1 MMNIATCMAIAL
13 LSTSLNSG
21 YAEENNAAGKNLSA
35 AEATPENNADVP
47 FRKDTDTYY
56 LDSENGDDSNDG
68 KSRRSAWKSLY
79 KIGKLKL
86 HPGDKV
92 LLKRG
97 CEFNEMFLIN
107 ESSGSEKQRIV
118 ISTYGKGEKPKIVA
132 PDNSKQGVQI
142 RNCEYITIEDLDI
155 KNHGSNPDLRERM
168 GLNIHLDDYGEA
180 YGIEIKG
187 IDVHDVNGVLWK
199 REGAGSAIGF
209 TIKNVNGLNR
219 FNGVLIEGCTIRRC
233 VRNGITFGGNFKRD
247 KWYPHMNVVIRENL
261 LEEVPGDGILVGQCD
276 GALVEYNVM
285 RDCPDAWGGRH
296 NAAAGMWPWSSDN
309 TIIQFNE
316 VSGQKSTWDGQGFD
330 ADYNN
335 LWTTIRYN
343 YSHDNYG
350 GFLLICDEGA
360 SHKTYSAGNVGAR
373 IYGNVSYNDGIR
385 PYPRPKD
392 NKWYTPSIHISGP
405 AEDCEVYNNVI
416 YRCKRA
422 EGLPEQDVR
431 FVHSN
436 SWWGTAK
443 SVNIKSNIFCS
454 EVSESNFETE
464 SNEGTYYLG
473 NWYMGISKEAM
484 NSSKDPDPKNDH
496 QGFRE
501 MLSKNKDVREALKS
515 GLLRKVKTKTA
526 IMVTV
531 DKKKID
537 KLFNNK

>member
-1 MMNIATCMAIAL
+1 MVNIATCLAMVL

-21 YAEENNAAGKNLSA
+21 YGMENND
-35 AEATPENNADVP
+35 ADVP
-47 FRKDTDTYY
+47 HRKDTDTYY

-68 KSRRSAWKSLY
+68 KTRKSAWKSLS
-79 KIGKLKL
+79 KVGTLRL
-86 HPGDKV
+86 QPGDEV
-92 LLKRG
+92 LLRRG
-97 CEFNEMFLIN
+97 CTFNETFLVN
-107 ESSGSEKQRIV
+107 ESSGSAKQHV
-118 ISTYGKGEKPKIVA
+118 LVSTYGRGDKPKIVA
-132 PDNSKQGVQI
+132 PDNSGHAVQI

-155 KNHGSNPDLRERM
+155 KNQGSDPNLKNRF
-168 GLNIHLDDYGEA
+168 GLHVLLDDYGEA
-180 YGIEIKG
+180 HNIEIKG
-187 IDVHDVNGVLWK
+187 VDVHDINGVLWK
-199 REGAGSAIGF
+199 GKGAGVAISF
-209 TIKNVNGLNR
+209 TINNADTLNR
-219 FNGVLIEGCTIRRC
+219 FNGILIEGCTIRRC
-233 VRNGITFGGNFKRD
+233 ARNGIVFGGNFQRQ
-247 KWYPHMNVVIRENL
+247 KWFPHLNVVIRENL

-316 VSGQKSTWDGQGFD
+316 VSGHKATWDGQGFD

-335 LWTTIRYN
+335 IRTTIRYN

-385 PYPRPKD
+385 PYPRPQD

-405 AEDCEVYNNVI
+405 TEDCEVYNNVI

-454 EVSESNFETE
+454 EVSESYFETE

-484 NSSKDPDPKNDH
+484 NSSKDPDPKNEH
-496 QGFRE
+496 QGFKT

-526 IMVTV
+526 VMVTV

-537 KLFNNK
+537 RLFNNR